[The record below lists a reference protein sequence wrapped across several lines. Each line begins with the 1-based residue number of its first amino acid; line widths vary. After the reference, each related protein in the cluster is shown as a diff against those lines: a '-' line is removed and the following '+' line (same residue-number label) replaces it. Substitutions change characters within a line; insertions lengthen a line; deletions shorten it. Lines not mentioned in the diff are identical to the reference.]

1 MPDTQTGPR
10 IDGHRLLER
19 IGGGHFGDVWKAEFE
34 GRPVAVKV
42 FRSRGRAPAPRR
54 EAFAQEALGALSG
67 PDAAFFPRIE
77 AVEFDHDPPFLRMEL
92 LDARPLEDSIQNGSL
107 PLDSRLALAR
117 SILQALAAVHAR
129 GFIHGDLSPRNVL
142 VASDGGVKLIDVGYG
157 ALFDEGVRDI
167 EVSGPAE
174 EQSMGVAAPL
184 YAAPERFRSEF
195 LRGCGRPA
203 DVFSFGKVFYALLT
217 GQAPFVIKPVSRAC
231 PALGTGWDDFL
242 FSCLEEDPSRRF
254 PDATAA
260 LARFD
265 HLYRPVPRTGEYR
278 AECPECGARTSVP
291 GGWSG
296 ERFECPGCHLTLEV
310 LFYDEAGR
318 HASTAVIV
326 EAPAPGSPDVEFL
339 EDPDPAEADGRA
351 RKFCPSCGRRIWVEA
366 RKCRHCGVWVDEAAR
381 ELVAARERERGRERE
396 EASLRR
402 RRFVVPAIATFLA
415 YFLFWVPG
423 VLLNWEYLREAE
435 HVRRVTNVSPPGHGA
450 LKVMM
455 VFFTW
460 LPLGLIAG
468 IFGTALLS
476 GVLQAL

>member
-1 MPDTQTGPR
+1 
-10 IDGHRLLER
+10 
-19 IGGGHFGDVWKAEFE
+19 
-34 GRPVAVKV
+34 
-42 FRSRGRAPAPRR
+42 
-54 EAFAQEALGALSG
+54 
-67 PDAAFFPRIE
+67 
-77 AVEFDHDPPFLRMEL
+77 
-92 LDARPLEDSIQNGSL
+92 
-107 PLDSRLALAR
+107 
-117 SILQALAAVHAR
+117 
-129 GFIHGDLSPRNVL
+129 
-142 VASDGGVKLIDVGYG
+142 
-157 ALFDEGVRDI
+157 
-167 EVSGPAE
+167 
-174 EQSMGVAAPL
+174 
-184 YAAPERFRSEF
+184 
-195 LRGCGRPA
+195 
-203 DVFSFGKVFYALLT
+203 
-217 GQAPFVIKPVSRAC
+217 
-231 PALGTGWDDFL
+231 
-242 FSCLEEDPSRRF
+242 
-254 PDATAA
+254 
-260 LARFD
+260 
-265 HLYRPVPRTGEYR
+265 
-278 AECPECGARTSVP
+278 
-291 GGWSG
+291 
-296 ERFECPGCHLTLEV
+296 TLEV

-435 HVRRVTNVSPPGHGA
+435 LVRRVTNVSPPGHGA